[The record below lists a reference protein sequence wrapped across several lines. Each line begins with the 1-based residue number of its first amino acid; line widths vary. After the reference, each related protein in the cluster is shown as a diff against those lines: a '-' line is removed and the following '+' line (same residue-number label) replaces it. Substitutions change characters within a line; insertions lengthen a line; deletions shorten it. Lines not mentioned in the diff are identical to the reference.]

1 MSELLRVTPPAL
13 SDLPSTLDRE
23 QVRLLEII
31 SQPLLNEGKSATW
44 GRVLDLAERGEGMN
58 AETTEAVLH
67 SLPRV
72 GGSNQVG
79 MSYGFTS
86 VPERYMNE
94 TSEIRPTVAAG
105 LVLPDLKMMVSNPFL
120 SVLHHMVELHLNRP
134 IDLVGSEPVRA
145 VLRSGELAQAMSRM
159 RPEFIAVLPEL
170 FRFEPYIQA
179 EGSST
184 SPDGEWEWRIQRNI
198 VGYEGADSLEAYVAK
213 TCEMVGKSNRST
225 VYPPRSSLGPFT
237 SPDFRNVSFDDQ
249 VAVEASTG
257 NPQPAEN
264 PSVETRGVYVKEAI
278 ITELEDL
285 DSAGGLRTDKLVGLL
300 RELNFNYA
308 NSQPLASN
316 SLLRAV
322 MDHVPPGFGFPIG
335 TTFAT
340 VVAQAKWGQ
349 SDKKYLKK
357 LTDFR
362 DQGDDVMHR
371 QIDQR
376 RSRIDMDDMPQ
387 AAAVNAML
395 DGLVVALQK
404 SKATP
409 ASQ

>member
-1 MSELLRVTPPAL
+1 MSELFRVVPPAP
-13 SDLPSTLDRE
+13 SELPSSLDRE

-31 SQPLLNEGKSATW
+31 SLPLLNEGKSATW
-44 GRVLDLAERGEGMN
+44 GRVLDIAERGAAMN
-58 AETTEAVLH
+58 AETAEAVLH

-86 VPERYMNE
+86 VPERCMNE
-94 TSEIRPTVAAG
+94 TSEIRPTAAAG
-105 LVLPDLKMMVSNPFL
+105 LFLPDLKMMVSNPFL
-120 SVLHHMVELHLNRP
+120 SVVHHMVELHLNRP
-134 IDLVGSEPVRA
+134 IDLVGNEPVRA
-145 VLRSGELAQAMSRM
+145 VLRSGELAQVMPRM
-159 RPEFIAVLPEL
+159 RPDFIAVLPEL

-179 EGSST
+179 DGSST
-184 SPDGEWEWRIQRNI
+184 SPNGEWEWRIQRSI
-198 VGYEGADSLEAYVAK
+198 VNYEGADSLEAYVAK
-213 TCEMVGKSNRST
+213 TSELVSKSNQT

-237 SPDFRNVSFDDQ
+237 SPNFLNLPFYDQ
-249 VAVEASTG
+249 VAVEVRTAD
-257 NPQPAEN
+257 PQPAET
-264 PSVETRGVYVKEAI
+264 PFGEMRGVYVKEAI
-278 ITELEDL
+278 ITELEEL
-285 DSAGGLRTDKLVGLL
+285 DGAGGLRTDKLAGLL

-308 NSQPLASN
+308 NGQPLASN

-322 MDHVPPGFGFPIG
+322 MDHVPPGFGFPVG

-340 VVAQAKWGQ
+340 VVAQAKWGH

-371 QIDQR
+371 QMDQR

-404 SKATP
+404 RKAAP
-409 ASQ
+409 AAQ